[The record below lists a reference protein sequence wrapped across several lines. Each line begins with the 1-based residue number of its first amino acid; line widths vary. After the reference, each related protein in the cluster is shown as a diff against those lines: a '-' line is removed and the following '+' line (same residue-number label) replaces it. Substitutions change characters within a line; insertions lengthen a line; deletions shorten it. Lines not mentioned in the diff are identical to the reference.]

1 MRARVGSAV
10 PRGTSKGVSEVQECQ
25 LGQALSGPPSG
36 RRCPDWK
43 GLEKWCRGSG
53 GEAGAS
59 SSAIAL
65 GLIHEI
71 RADLLRPGESKCGD
85 GDGWPII
92 VTGFFYYV
100 AYLVAMVVLLAV
112 DWPSSRSEFAD
123 VFAVSAGI
131 AAGIAATIEILLR
144 IFFWLAPQVILEQ
157 GRQEGEKRMLD
168 RLEGQSVITPKQR
181 LEAEEAI

>member
-1 MRARVGSAV
+1 MWRWRWLANHRY
-10 PRGTSKGVSEVQECQ
+10 
-25 LGQALSGPPSG
+25 
-36 RRCPDWK
+36 W
-43 GLEKWCRGSG
+43 
-53 GEAGAS
+53 
-59 SSAIAL
+59 I
-65 GLIHEI
+65 
-71 RADLLRPGESKCGD
+71 
-85 GDGWPII
+85 
-92 VTGFFYYV
+92 FYYV